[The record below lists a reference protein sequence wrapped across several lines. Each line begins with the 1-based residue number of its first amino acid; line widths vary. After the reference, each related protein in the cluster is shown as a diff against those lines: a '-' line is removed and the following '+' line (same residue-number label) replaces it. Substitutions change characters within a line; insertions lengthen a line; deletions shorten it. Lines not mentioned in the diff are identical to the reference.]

1 MIRRLALP
9 LSIAVTGVLSLS
21 GCSTAGSAADSASSV
36 RPAGASASAAST
48 MTAASTNRWSGAAV
62 TTAPMSAADLA
73 ELQTFADGVISSAG
87 GQVPG
92 IWVGIWHP
100 DKGWGIVA
108 AGDATLDSVPATAM
122 DHLRIGSVTKT
133 FTATEVLKLVD
144 AGTLA
149 LTDTIE
155 KLLPDTAAKY
165 PVVADVTLADLL
177 GMTSGIPDYTEVRG
191 MMESAY
197 SDPEKVWTADE
208 LIDTALAGVSALGTE
223 DKYSNTNYILLGK
236 ILEAKTGT
244 TVQDLVNAEVAAVGM
259 TDSALPVPGDNAMP
273 APGST
278 GYNFD
283 LGVASLKDVGVQAT
297 PGSATKDS
305 VSSWGQA
312 AGGMYSTIADLG
324 RWAATGFGTTMLSPD
339 LAEKRLTP
347 HDINGGALHYGL
359 GIQNW
364 GDGWIGHGG
373 QAIGWE
379 STVAYNTNT
388 GAVIVIVVNETGS
401 AMLGGSI
408 VQKYFPEAVARLY
421 L

>member
-1 MIRRLALP
+1 MTRPLALP
-9 LSIAVTGVLSLS
+9 LSLVVAGALALS
-21 GCSTAGSAADSASSV
+21 GCASAGSTADT
-36 RPAGASASAAST
+36 ASASGPASAPASAAPT
-48 MTAASTNRWSGAAV
+48 TTAASTDRWSGAAAP
-62 TTAPMSAADLA
+62 TTPMSAADLA
-73 ELQTFADGVISSAG
+73 ELQSLADGVIASAG

-92 IWVGIWHP
+92 IWIGIWHP

-108 AGDATLDSVPATAM
+108 AGDATLDAVPATAM

-149 LTDTIE
+149 LTDTIAT
-155 KLLPDTAAKY
+155 LLPDTAAKY
-165 PVVADVTLADLL
+165 SAVADVTLADLL
-177 GMTSGIPDYTEVRG
+177 GMTSGIPDYTEVPG
-191 MMESAY
+191 MMASAY
-197 SDPEKVWTADE
+197 NDPEKVWTADE
-208 LIDTALAGVSALGTE
+208 LIDTALAGVTALGTE

-244 TVQDLVNAEVAAVGM
+244 TAQNLVNAEVAAVGM

-273 APGST
+273 TPGST

-297 PGSATKDS
+297 SGSATKDA

-324 RWAATGFGTTMLSPD
+324 RWASTGFGTTTLSPD

-347 HDINGGALHYGL
+347 RDINGGALHYGL
-359 GIQNW
+359 GIENW

-408 VQKYFPEAVARLY
+408 VQKYFPDAVARLY